1 MTARL
6 AGVQSVDWKSE
17 LFARLPVRHAPDN
30 ARGRRATGGA
40 HPVQAGAM
48 LPQLTGPLSKTKAH
62 ARGMASQRCR
72 TAAVARVSRGTGA
85 AARHARFR
93 RLAGALGR
101 RRFGRSGVDGRR
113 SFVFIRRRGV
123 CVRPRFV
130 IVRAARHAVRARSRR
145 FADRERFGV
154 ERGCAG
160 RARVRAGELFARR
173 NLTSR
178 EPRRSV
184 AHDLRDR
191 EGARWTIAGRAT
203 RGLRESMSRRSRL
216 PRSIGSLSMHWPR
229 PIGHRI
235 SGGWRKR
242 ARLAVR
248 VTSSPRSRCV

>member
-6 AGVQSVDWKSE
+6 AGVQAVDWKSE

-93 RLAGALGR
+93 RFAGALGR

-160 RARVRAGELFARR
+160 RARAFGRAGEPFARR
-173 NLTSR
+173 NLTGR

-216 PRSIGSLSMHWPR
+216 PRSIGSLSMHRPR

-235 SGGWRKR
+235 SGGWQKR
-242 ARLAVR
+242 ARCRAPALPFV
-248 VTSSPRSRCV
+248 

>member
-1 MTARL
+1 
-6 AGVQSVDWKSE
+6 
-17 LFARLPVRHAPDN
+17 
-30 ARGRRATGGA
+30 
-40 HPVQAGAM
+40 
-48 LPQLTGPLSKTKAH
+48 
-62 ARGMASQRCR
+62 MASQRCR

-160 RARVRAGELFARR
+160 RARAFGRAGEPFARR
-173 NLTSR
+173 NLTGR

-229 PIGHRI
+229 PIDWSSNFRRMAKAR
-235 SGGWRKR
+235 SLPR

>member
-6 AGVQSVDWKSE
+6 AGVQAVDWKSE

-72 TAAVARVSRGTGA
+72 TAAVARVSRGTG
-85 AARHARFR
+85 
-93 RLAGALGR
+93 GG
-101 RRFGRSGVDGRR
+101 
-113 SFVFIRRRGV
+113 
-123 CVRPRFV
+123 
-130 IVRAARHAVRARSRR
+130 RAARPVSAACGRARPQAVWPKRRRWATFVRFHPPSRR
-145 FADRERFGV
+145 VRSAAFRHRA
-154 ERGCAG
+154 RGAACGARAVSSIRG
-160 RARVRAGELFARR
+160 SRALRRRTGMRGTRARVRAGEPFARR
-173 NLTSR
+173 NLTGR

-191 EGARWTIAGRAT
+191 EGARWTIAGWAT

-216 PRSIGSLSMHWPR
+216 PRSIGSLSMHRPR

-235 SGGWRKR
+235 SGGWQKR
-242 ARLAVR
+242 ARCRAPALPFV
-248 VTSSPRSRCV
+248 

>member
-1 MTARL
+1 
-6 AGVQSVDWKSE
+6 
-17 LFARLPVRHAPDN
+17 
-30 ARGRRATGGA
+30 
-40 HPVQAGAM
+40 M

-72 TAAVARVSRGTGA
+72 TAAAARVSRGTGA
-85 AARHARFR
+85 AARHAWLR

-216 PRSIGSLSMHWPR
+216 PRSIGSLSMHRPR

-235 SGGWRKR
+235 SGGWQKR
-242 ARLAVR
+242 ARCRAPALPFV
-248 VTSSPRSRCV
+248 

>member
-1 MTARL
+1 
-6 AGVQSVDWKSE
+6 
-17 LFARLPVRHAPDN
+17 
-30 ARGRRATGGA
+30 
-40 HPVQAGAM
+40 
-48 LPQLTGPLSKTKAH
+48 
-62 ARGMASQRCR
+62 MASQRCR
-72 TAAVARVSRGTGA
+72 TAAAARVSRGTGA
-85 AARHARFR
+85 AARHARLR

-216 PRSIGSLSMHWPR
+216 PRSIGSLSMHRPR

-235 SGGWRKR
+235 SGGWQKR
-242 ARLAVR
+242 ARCRAPALPFV
-248 VTSSPRSRCV
+248 

>member
-6 AGVQSVDWKSE
+6 AGVQAVDWKSE

-85 AARHARFR
+85 AARHARLR

-113 SFVFIRRRGV
+113 SFVFIRRRG
-123 CVRPRFV
+123 
-130 IVRAARHAVRARSRR
+130 
-145 FADRERFGV
+145 
-154 ERGCAG
+154 
-160 RARVRAGELFARR
+160 ARVRAGELFARR

-191 EGARWTIAGRAT
+191 EGARWTIAGWAT

-216 PRSIGSLSMHWPR
+216 PRSIGSLSMHRPR

-235 SGGWRKR
+235 SGGWQKR
-242 ARLAVR
+242 ARCRAPALPFV
-248 VTSSPRSRCV
+248 